1 MESIPDNHTPIL
13 VVDDDVGL
21 LSSIKATLVSSGI
34 PEPVLASDGRR
45 VMDLVREHRF
55 MLVFLDL
62 VMPHINGMEVLQQI
76 KKEFPEIECV
86 IVTATDDVSS
96 AVQAMKY
103 GAYDYLI
110 KPLNSEK
117 LIIVINRA
125 LERYN
130 LRQGLALFEKKQSFS
145 DLKNPQAFT
154 DMIAEDE
161 SMALVFHQA
170 ESVAPTDYSVVIS
183 GESGTGKEMLAR
195 IIHDLSNRSNGP
207 FFAVNMG
214 AFSRTLFEDE
224 FFGHTKGAYTGA
236 VSEKK
241 GFFEAARG
249 GTLFLDEITELEPSL
264 QGKLLRVLQES
275 ELYRLGSTRLENIDV
290 RIVAATNR
298 DINGEIED
306 GRFRADLFY
315 RLNMCHIK
323 VPPVRERKKDIL
335 PLARH
340 FLKIHALKNEKEID
354 SLTQD
359 LAGRLL
365 EYPFPGNVRELE
377 NIMAA
382 AILLEKGK
390 VLTLSSVSALLANSE
405 PGRGR
410 NQELIPLSE
419 LEKLHIQKVLEAMNG
434 NRTRAAKILGIGLR
448 TLQRKIKTFGALP
461 TTPM

>member
-1 MESIPDNHTPIL
+1 
-13 VVDDDVGL
+13 
-21 LSSIKATLVSSGI
+21 
-34 PEPVLASDGRR
+34 
-45 VMDLVREHRF
+45 
-55 MLVFLDL
+55 
-62 VMPHINGMEVLQQI
+62 
-76 KKEFPEIECV
+76 
-86 IVTATDDVSS
+86 
-96 AVQAMKY
+96 
-103 GAYDYLI
+103 
-110 KPLNSEK
+110 
-117 LIIVINRA
+117 
-125 LERYN
+125 
-130 LRQGLALFEKKQSFS
+130 
-145 DLKNPQAFT
+145 
-154 DMIAEDE
+154 
-161 SMALVFHQA
+161 
-170 ESVAPTDYSVVIS
+170 
-183 GESGTGKEMLAR
+183 
-195 IIHDLSNRSNGP
+195 LSNRSNGP

-275 ELYRLGSTRLENIDV
+275 ELYRLGSTRLENVDV

-340 FLKIHALKNEKEID
+340 FLKIHALKNKKEID
-354 SLTQD
+354 SFTQD

-390 VLTLSSVSALLANSE
+390 TLTLSSVSALLANSE
-405 PGRGR
+405 PGQEG

-461 TTPM
+461 TAPM